1 MVLLRVF
8 LVRRRG
14 EENIEE
20 KTKADRR
27 KKIKNKDNE
36 KRRIQENSNN
46 SKFKQ
51 HLWFYLFVKK

>member
-1 MVLLRVF
+1 M
-8 LVRRRG
+8 VRRRG

-27 KKIKNKDNE
+27 KTFKNKDNV

-46 SKFKQ
+46 SKKTS
-51 HLWFYLFVKK
+51 LVLPFYKKIIFGSKT